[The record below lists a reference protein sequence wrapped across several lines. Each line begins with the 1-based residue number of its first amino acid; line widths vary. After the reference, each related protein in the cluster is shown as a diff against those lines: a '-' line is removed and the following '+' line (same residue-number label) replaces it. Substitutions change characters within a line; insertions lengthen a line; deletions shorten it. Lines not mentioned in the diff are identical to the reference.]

1 MKLTENYSNPNIKVS
16 YVPPSA
22 DKEKTSTENPEA
34 QKGTNEERSN
44 ILDAMIVRVMK
55 ARKTLKAND
64 LIQTVIS

>member
-22 DKEKTSTENPEA
+22 ASTENAED
-34 QKGTNEERSN
+34 QKGTNKERSN